1 MRLTSDPRGALDWT
15 GRVCILGV
23 AIALGLVL
31 AVRPAVAGEQGGAEL
46 AKSKICLG
54 CHQPASKLVGPA
66 IVSVAE
72 RYESLDDPVAYLSVT
87 IRQGGRG
94 RWGAVP
100 MPAQS
105 QVSEDEARRL
115 AQWILS
121 LRK

>member
-1 MRLTSDPRGALDWT
+1 
-15 GRVCILGV
+15 
-23 AIALGLVL
+23 
-31 AVRPAVAGEQGGAEL
+31 
-46 AKSKICLG
+46 
-54 CHQPASKLVGPA
+54 VGPA
-66 IVSVAE
+66 FVSVAE

>member
-1 MRLTSDPRGALDWT
+1 MRLTSDTHRALVRT
-15 GRVCILGV
+15 GRACIPGLTIALGV
-23 AIALGLVL
+23 AL
-31 AVRPAVAGEQGGAEL
+31 AATPAVGGEQGGAEL

-66 IVSVAE
+66 FLSVAE
-72 RYESLDDPVAYLSVT
+72 RYQSLDDPVAYLSVT

-100 MPAQS
+100 MPAQP